1 MGLHFRPNPQPE
13 VGRVRVENRSVRR
26 FARAISR
33 TSTEG
38 SPSRSAG
45 CWRVPNCAVIS
56 ETLCAQERPQFE
68 VASIKPFLPAPGVG
82 RGGGGCTPFKMD
94 RGRVDMCATLATAIG
109 YAYRIPRSRIL
120 GPDWLTGR
128 TAKTLTAT
136 LRTLQ
141 EVFAE

>member
-1 MGLHFRPNPQPE
+1 MPRYLKL
-13 VGRVRVENRSVRR
+13 
-26 FARAISR
+26 ALLA
-33 TSTEG
+33 TSL
-38 SPSRSAG
+38 A
-45 CWRVPNCAVIS
+45 
-56 ETLCAQERPQFE
+56 LCAQERPQFE